1 MECTLYIYSMNQ
13 PSKPAFIESS
23 KDLLLKILKSSQ
35 LTKAQCSLYLGKHK
49 HSLDS
54 YLYKFSGTVFPTSF
68 AYFFLNAAAS
78 NRPLSDYILDNKKKS
93 KKYAHFEDLKK
104 ARFGFYKMLEK
115 YKDLNIEQKLIIPA
129 LEHHCT
135 VLIRLSNSKFI
146 HDEENYLEQYVD
158 EVVPGV
164 REFLEEYETWQPDEN
179 SSIDSIVSRS
189 VGEAIKATNS
199 KILLESIK
207 NFFPHLEI
215 LRKKYMPNFV
225 APNETFRLPV
235 VNSNERILFSKD
247 FVKRNL
253 NLNKYNDLI
262 LMNVTEDNMQGTINV
277 GDLALIIKFQNK
289 RFKDVMFKN
298 GIYAIN
304 FDGKIC
310 IRRLQFLNLKQ
321 RTLVHIISDNKKY
334 RDDPVDFL
342 ELMPLIYGEVVW
354 RSNNF
359 QDIDFIKHETKEPN
373 LFLSEEDSGNPM
385 FLNNF
390 KKETA

>member
-1 MECTLYIYSMNQ
+1 MNQ
-13 PSKPAFIESS
+13 VNKPTFIKSS

-54 YLYKFSGTVFPTSF
+54 YLYKFSGTVFPASF
-68 AYFFLNAAAS
+68 AYFFLNSAAS
-78 NRPLSDYILDNKKKS
+78 NRPLSDYILDSKKKS
-93 KKYAHFEDLKK
+93 KKYARFEDLRKN
-104 ARFGFYKMLEK
+104 RFGFYKMLEK
-115 YKDLNIEQKLIIPA
+115 YRNLDIEQKLIIPA

-135 VLIRLSNSKFI
+135 ILIRLSNSRFI
-146 HDEENYLEQYVD
+146 HDEKNYLEQYVD
-158 EVVPGV
+158 EVLPGA
-164 REFLEEYETWQPDEN
+164 RDYLEEYDTWQPDEN
-179 SSIDSIVSRS
+179 DSVNTIVSRS
-189 VGEAIKATNS
+189 DDEAKKATNS
-199 KILLESIK
+199 KILIESIK
-207 NFFPHLEI
+207 NFFPHLEV
-215 LRKKYMPNFV
+215 LRKKYMPNFI
-225 APNETFRLPV
+225 APTETFKLPV
-235 VNSNERILFSKD
+235 VNSNEQILFSKD

-253 NLNKYNDLI
+253 NLKKYNDLV

-289 RFKDVMFKN
+289 KIKDVIFKN

-304 FDGKIC
+304 LNGNIC

-334 RDDPVDFL
+334 RDDPIDFL
-342 ELMPLIYGEVVW
+342 ELLPLIYGEVVW

-359 QDIDFIKHETKEPN
+359 QDIDFIKHENKEPN
-373 LFLSEEDSGNPM
+373 LFLPDEDSEIPM
-385 FLNNF
+385 FLNDS

>member
-1 MECTLYIYSMNQ
+1 MNQ
-13 PSKPAFIESS
+13 VNKPTFIKSS

-54 YLYKFSGTVFPTSF
+54 YLYKFSGTVFPASF
-68 AYFFLNAAAS
+68 AYFFLNSAAS
-78 NRPLSDYILDNKKKS
+78 NRPLLDYILDNKKKS
-93 KKYAHFEDLKK
+93 KKYARFEDLRKN
-104 ARFGFYKMLEK
+104 RFGFYKMLEK
-115 YKDLNIEQKLIIPA
+115 YRNLDIEQKLIIPA

-135 VLIRLSNSKFI
+135 ILIRLSNSRFI
-146 HDEENYLEQYVD
+146 HDEKNYLEQYVD
-158 EVVPGV
+158 EVLPGA
-164 REFLEEYETWQPDEN
+164 RDYLEEYDTWQPDEN
-179 SSIDSIVSRS
+179 DSVNTIVSRS
-189 VGEAIKATNS
+189 VDEAIKATNS
-199 KILLESIK
+199 KILIESIK
-207 NFFPHLEI
+207 NFFPHLEV
-215 LRKKYMPNFV
+215 LRKKYMPNFI
-225 APNETFRLPV
+225 APTETFKLPV
-235 VNSNERILFSKD
+235 VNSNEQILFSKD

-253 NLNKYNDLI
+253 NLKKYNDLV

-289 RFKDVMFKN
+289 KIKDVIFKN

-304 FDGKIC
+304 LNGNIC

-334 RDDPVDFL
+334 RDDPIDFL
-342 ELMPLIYGEVVW
+342 ELLPLIYGEVVW

-359 QDIDFIKHETKEPN
+359 QDIDFIKHENKEPN
-373 LFLSEEDSGNPM
+373 LFLPDEDSEIPM
-385 FLNNF
+385 FLNDS

>member
-1 MECTLYIYSMNQ
+1 MNQ
-13 PSKPAFIESS
+13 VNKPTFIKSS

-54 YLYKFSGTVFPTSF
+54 YLYKFSGTVFPASF
-68 AYFFLNAAAS
+68 AYFFLNSAAS
-78 NRPLSDYILDNKKKS
+78 NRPLLDYILDNKKKS
-93 KKYAHFEDLKK
+93 KKYARFEDLRKN
-104 ARFGFYKMLEK
+104 RFGFYKMLEK
-115 YKDLNIEQKLIIPA
+115 YRNLDIEQKLIIPA

-135 VLIRLSNSKFI
+135 ILIRLSNSRFI
-146 HDEENYLEQYVD
+146 HDEKNYLEQYVD
-158 EVVPGV
+158 EVLPGA
-164 REFLEEYETWQPDEN
+164 RDYLEEYDTWQPDEN
-179 SSIDSIVSRS
+179 DSVNTIVSRS
-189 VGEAIKATNS
+189 VDEAIKATNS
-199 KILLESIK
+199 KILIESIK
-207 NFFPHLEI
+207 NFFPHLEV
-215 LRKKYMPNFV
+215 LRKKYMPNFI
-225 APNETFRLPV
+225 APTETFKLPV
-235 VNSNERILFSKD
+235 VNSNEQILFSKD

-253 NLNKYNDLI
+253 NLKKYNDLV

-289 RFKDVMFKN
+289 KIKDVIFKN

-304 FDGKIC
+304 LNGNIC

-334 RDDPVDFL
+334 RDDPIDFL
-342 ELMPLIYGEVVW
+342 ELLPLIYGEVVW

-359 QDIDFIKHETKEPN
+359 QDIDFIKHENKEPN
-373 LFLSEEDSGNPM
+373 LFLPEEDIEIPM
-385 FLNNF
+385 FLNNN

>member
-1 MECTLYIYSMNQ
+1 MNQ
-13 PSKPAFIESS
+13 VNKPTFIESS

-35 LTKAQCSLYLGKHK
+35 LTKAQCGLYLGKHK

-54 YLYKFSGTVFPTSF
+54 YLYKFSGTVFPASF
-68 AYFFLNAAAS
+68 AYFFLNSAAS
-78 NRPLSDYILDNKKKS
+78 NRPLSDYILDSKKKS
-93 KKYAHFEDLKK
+93 KKYARFEDLRKN
-104 ARFGFYKMLEK
+104 RFGFYKMLEK
-115 YKDLNIEQKLIIPA
+115 YKNLDIDQKLIIPA

-135 VLIRLSNSKFI
+135 ILIRLSNSRFI
-146 HDEENYLEQYVD
+146 HDEKNYLEQYID
-158 EVVPGV
+158 EVLPGV
-164 REFLEEYETWQPDEN
+164 REYLEEYDTWQPDEN
-179 SSIDSIVSRS
+179 DSVNTIVSRS
-189 VGEAIKATNS
+189 VDEAIKATNS
-199 KILLESIK
+199 KILIESIK
-207 NFFPHLEI
+207 NFFPHLEV
-215 LRKKYMPNFV
+215 LRKKYMPNFI
-225 APNETFRLPV
+225 APTETFKLPV
-235 VNSNERILFSKD
+235 VNSNEQILFSKD

-253 NLNKYNDLI
+253 NLNKYNDLV

-289 RFKDVMFKN
+289 KMKDVIFKN

-304 FDGKIC
+304 LNGNIC

-342 ELMPLIYGEVVW
+342 ELLPLIYGEVVW

-359 QDIDFIKHETKEPN
+359 QDIDFIKHENKEPN
-373 LFLSEEDSGNPM
+373 LFLPDEDFEIPM
-385 FLNNF
+385 FLNDS

>member
-1 MECTLYIYSMNQ
+1 MNQ
-13 PSKPAFIESS
+13 VNKPTFIKSS

-54 YLYKFSGTVFPTSF
+54 YLYKFSGTVFPASF
-68 AYFFLNAAAS
+68 AYFFLNSAAS
-78 NRPLSDYILDNKKKS
+78 NRPLSDYILDSKKKS
-93 KKYAHFEDLKK
+93 KKYARFEDLRKN
-104 ARFGFYKMLEK
+104 RFGFYKMLEK
-115 YKDLNIEQKLIIPA
+115 YRNLDIEQKLIIPA

-135 VLIRLSNSKFI
+135 ILIRLSNSRFI
-146 HDEENYLEQYVD
+146 HDEKNYLEQYVD
-158 EVVPGV
+158 EVLPGA
-164 REFLEEYETWQPDEN
+164 RDYLEEYDTWQPDEN
-179 SSIDSIVSRS
+179 DSVNTIVSRS
-189 VGEAIKATNS
+189 DDEAKKATNS
-199 KILLESIK
+199 KILIESIK
-207 NFFPHLEI
+207 NFFPHLED
-215 LRKKYMPNFV
+215 LRKKYMPNFI
-225 APNETFRLPV
+225 APTETFKLPV
-235 VNSNERILFSKD
+235 VNSNEQILFSKD

-253 NLNKYNDLI
+253 NLKKYNDLV

-289 RFKDVMFKN
+289 KIKDVIFKN

-304 FDGKIC
+304 LNGNIC

-334 RDDPVDFL
+334 RDDPIDFL
-342 ELMPLIYGEVVW
+342 ELLPLIYGEVVW

-359 QDIDFIKHETKEPN
+359 QDIDFIKHENKEPN
-373 LFLSEEDSGNPM
+373 LFLPEEDIEIPM
-385 FLNNF
+385 FLNNN

>member
-1 MECTLYIYSMNQ
+1 MNQ
-13 PSKPAFIESS
+13 VNKPTFIESS

-35 LTKAQCSLYLGKHK
+35 LTKAQCGLYLGKHK

-54 YLYKFSGTVFPTSF
+54 YLYKFSGTVFPASF
-68 AYFFLNAAAS
+68 AYFFLNSAAS
-78 NRPLSDYILDNKKKS
+78 NRPLSDYILDSKKKS
-93 KKYAHFEDLKK
+93 KKYAHFEDLRKN
-104 ARFGFYKMLEK
+104 RFGFYKMLER
-115 YKDLNIEQKLIIPA
+115 YKNLDIEQKLILPA

-135 VLIRLSNSKFI
+135 ILIRLSNSRFI
-146 HDEENYLEQYVD
+146 HDEKNYLEQYID

-164 REFLEEYETWQPDEN
+164 REYLEEYDTWQPDEN
-179 SSIDSIVSRS
+179 DTVNTIVSRS
-189 VGEAIKATNS
+189 LDEAIKATNS
-199 KILLESIK
+199 KILIDSIK
-207 NFFPHLEI
+207 NFFPHLEV

-225 APNETFRLPV
+225 APNETFKLPV
-235 VNSNERILFSKD
+235 VNSNEQILFSKD

-253 NLNKYNDLI
+253 NLNKYNDLV
-262 LMNVTEDNMQGTINV
+262 LMNVIEDNMQGTINV

-289 RFKDVMFKN
+289 KIKDVIFKN

-304 FDGKIC
+304 LDGNIC

-334 RDDPVDFL
+334 RDDPIDFL
-342 ELMPLIYGEVVW
+342 ELLPLIYGEVVW

-359 QDIDFIKHETKEPN
+359 QDIDFIKHENKEPN
-373 LFLSEEDSGNPM
+373 LFLPEEDIEIPM
-385 FLNNF
+385 FLNNN

>member
-1 MECTLYIYSMNQ
+1 MNQ
-13 PSKPAFIESS
+13 VNKPTFIKSS

-54 YLYKFSGTVFPTSF
+54 YLYKFSGTVFPASF
-68 AYFFLNAAAS
+68 AYFFLNSAAS
-78 NRPLSDYILDNKKKS
+78 NRPLLDYILDNKKKS
-93 KKYAHFEDLKK
+93 KKYARFEDLRKN
-104 ARFGFYKMLEK
+104 RFGFYKMLEK
-115 YKDLNIEQKLIIPA
+115 YRNLDIEQKLIIPA

-135 VLIRLSNSKFI
+135 ILIRLSNSRFI
-146 HDEENYLEQYVD
+146 HDEKNYLEQYVD
-158 EVVPGV
+158 EVLPGA
-164 REFLEEYETWQPDEN
+164 RDYLEEYDTWQPDEN
-179 SSIDSIVSRS
+179 DSVNTIVSRS
-189 VGEAIKATNS
+189 VDEAIKATNS
-199 KILLESIK
+199 KILIESIK
-207 NFFPHLEI
+207 NFFPHLED
-215 LRKKYMPNFV
+215 LRKKYMPNFI
-225 APNETFRLPV
+225 APTETFKLPV
-235 VNSNERILFSKD
+235 VNSNEQILFSKD

-253 NLNKYNDLI
+253 NLKKYNDLV

-289 RFKDVMFKN
+289 KIKDVIFKN

-304 FDGKIC
+304 LNGNIC

-334 RDDPVDFL
+334 RDDPIDFL
-342 ELMPLIYGEVVW
+342 ELLPLIYGEVVW

-359 QDIDFIKHETKEPN
+359 QDIDFIKHENKEPN
-373 LFLSEEDSGNPM
+373 LFLPDEDSEIPM
-385 FLNNF
+385 FLNDS